1 MTTTGQPAIAPV
13 AGLQPS
19 NGVIL
24 PIARRVMP
32 SVILSNIIG
41 VAPLTG
47 PMRTSHNTRHVNAGI
62 YRHFHRL
69 NNRRKT
75 QNCHLLGLAGYPMV
89 KIDYPEVLAADY
101 WCKCNLK
108 PHSYIRLQGNHT
120 FWFSRHEDEV
130 LFRMRF
136 T

>member
-24 PIARRVMP
+24 PIIRRVMP

-47 PMRTSHNTRHVNAGI
+47 PVRTNYNTRVNAGI
-62 YRHFHRL
+62 YRHFLRL

-75 QNCHLLGLAGYPMV
+75 QNCDLLRLAGYPMV
-89 KIDYPEVLAADY
+89 KIDYLEVFAADY

-108 PHSYIRLQGNHT
+108 PHSYIRLRGDHA
-120 FWFSRHEDEV
+120 FCFSRHEDEV